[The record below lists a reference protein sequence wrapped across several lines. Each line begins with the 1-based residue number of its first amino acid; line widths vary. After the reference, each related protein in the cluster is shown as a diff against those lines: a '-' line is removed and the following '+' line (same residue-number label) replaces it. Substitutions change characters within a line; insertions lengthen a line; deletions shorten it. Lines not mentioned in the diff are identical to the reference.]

1 MDSFDYIII
10 GAGSAGCVL
19 ANRLTASGAHRVL
32 LIEAGG
38 AGRHPSFH
46 IPIGFRWNMTS
57 PRGNWLYRTEPDP
70 ATANRAIA
78 WPRGKVLGGSS
89 AINGMIYVRGQAE
102 DFDGWETAGC
112 AGWGFR
118 DVLPYFKR
126 AERRAAEADAHRGH
140 DGPLTVSD
148 IPEHNAL
155 SHHFRAAV
163 MQAGFPATRDYN
175 GPAQEGVGYT
185 QINVRA
191 GIRASTAN
199 AYLKPVLGRSN
210 LTVMTRT
217 LALRLVFEGKRA
229 SGVRVRGPGGEHVL
243 KAKREIIL
251 SGGAVNSPQLLML
264 SGIGDPVQLKANGI
278 DVVAPLPGV
287 GANLQDHY
295 AVLARHRVKN
305 AGTLN
310 ERTHGWRL
318 GWEVLRYAVQRK
330 GMLATNTAHLLA
342 FLRSGRGLNRPDLQ
356 LHFLPATFDAGT
368 GKLERLPGM
377 TASVYQ
383 MRPESRGRI
392 ELAGPDPMT
401 APKIYPAYLHEPA
414 DRRAAV
420 DGLKLLRRLFAQPA
434 LAPFLGEELSPG
446 PDVASDEALL
456 AYASATGT
464 TLYHP
469 CGTCRMG
476 TDAASVVDQ
485 TLKLRGITG
494 LRVVDAS
501 VMPAIVSANTNAAT
515 IMIAEKASD
524 LILAN
529 GMVADGTASDE

>member
-1 MDSFDYIII
+1 MDHFDYIII

-19 ANRLTASGAHRVL
+19 ANRLTASGTHQVL

-102 DFDGWETAGC
+102 DFDGWEASGC
-112 AGWGFR
+112 PGWGYR
-118 DVLPYFKR
+118 DVAPYFKR
-126 AERRAAEADAHRGH
+126 MERRASVEDAHRGH

-148 IPEHNAL
+148 VPEHNPL
-155 SHHFRAAV
+155 THRFRDAV
-163 MQAGFPATRDYN
+163 VQAGFAATDDYN

-199 AYLKPVLGRSN
+199 AYLKPVLGRPN

-217 LALRLVFEGKRA
+217 LALQLVFQGRRA
-229 SGVRVRGPGGEHVL
+229 TGVRVRGPGGEQVL
-243 KAKREIIL
+243 NARREVIL

-264 SGIGDPVQLKANGI
+264 SGIGDPAQLKANGI

-295 AVLARHRVKN
+295 AVLVSHRVKN
-305 AGTLN
+305 ASTLN

-318 GWEVLRYAVQRK
+318 GWEVMRYALQRK

-377 TASVYQ
+377 TASIYQ

-392 ELAGPDPMT
+392 ELAGPDPAL
-401 APKIYPAYLHEPA
+401 APQIHPAYLHAPE
-414 DRRAAV
+414 DQRAAV
-420 DGLKLLRRLFAQPA
+420 EGLRLLRRLFAQPA
-434 LAPFLGEELSPG
+434 LAPFLGEQLSPA
-446 PDVASDEALL
+446 PEIASDDALL
-456 AYASATGT
+456 DYARATGT

-476 TDAASVVDQ
+476 TDAAAVVDP
-485 TLKLRGITG
+485 TLKLRGISG
-494 LRVVDAS
+494 LRVVDAAI
-501 VMPAIVSANTNAAT
+501 MPTIVSANTNAAT

-524 LILAN
+524 LIL
-529 GMVADGTASDE
+529 SDTDSGSMR

>member
-1 MDSFDYIII
+1 MDHFDYIII

-38 AGRHPSFH
+38 PGRHPSFH
-46 IPIGFRWNMTS
+46 IPIGFRWNMTR

-102 DFDGWETAGC
+102 DFDGWEAAGC

-118 DVLPYFKR
+118 EVLPYFKR
-126 AERRAAEADAHRGH
+126 AERRAAHADAHRGH

-148 IPEHNAL
+148 ILEHNAL
-155 SHHFRAAV
+155 SQHFRAAV
-163 MQAGFPATRDYN
+163 MQAGFPATEDYN
-175 GPAQEGVGYT
+175 GPAAEGVGYT

-199 AYLKPVLGRSN
+199 AYLKPVLGRPN

-217 LALRLVFEGKRA
+217 LALRIVFKGSRA
-229 SGVRVRGPGGEHVL
+229 TGVWVRGPSGEQVL
-243 KAKREIIL
+243 TAHREVIL
-251 SGGAVNSPQLLML
+251 SSGAVNSPQLLMV
-264 SGIGDPVQLKANGI
+264 SGIGDPMQLQANGI

-295 AVLARHRVKN
+295 AVLVRHRVKN

-318 GWEVLRYAVQRK
+318 GWEMIRYAVQRK

-377 TASVYQ
+377 TASIYQ

-392 ELAGPDPMT
+392 ELAGPDPT
-401 APKIYPAYLHEPA
+401 AAPKIYPAYLHARE
-414 DRRAAV
+414 DHRAAV
-420 DGLKLLRRLFAQPA
+420 DGLQLLRRLFAQPA

-446 PDVASDEALL
+446 PDIASDEKLL
-456 AYASATGT
+456 AYARATGT

-476 TDAASVVDQ
+476 TDAASVVDP
-485 TLKLRGITG
+485 TLKLRGIAG

-501 VMPAIVSANTNAAT
+501 IMPSIVSANTNAAT

-524 LILAN
+524 LIL
-529 GMVADGTASDE
+529 SDTNVGSVI